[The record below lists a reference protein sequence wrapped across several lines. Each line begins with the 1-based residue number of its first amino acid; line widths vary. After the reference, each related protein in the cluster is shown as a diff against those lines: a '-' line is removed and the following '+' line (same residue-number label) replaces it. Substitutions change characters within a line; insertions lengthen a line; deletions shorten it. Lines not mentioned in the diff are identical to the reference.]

1 MTRKMIRLRRTED
14 GMSAQSPMET
24 GNLNWLS
31 RAFGSYALLRGNR
44 NLALLFSGQIVSA
57 LGDWAYITALVILV
71 YQLSGS
77 ATLAAALTFV
87 RLLPYAIFLPLGG
100 VLADRFD
107 RKKLMI
113 AADLGRAFCMLGL
126 LAVHS
131 ASTVWIAFPLV
142 FIATCLFSLFRPALG
157 ASIPDVAGS
166 EENLIHANT
175 LMGQID
181 GFALVAGPSLAGL
194 LLLIGHAQF
203 ALLANAETYI
213 LSSATLVLLQLPR
226 RERDHDGSNN
236 GWLDETLSGFRAI
249 FGGRE
254 NQLGAITL
262 TSAGL
267 CAFNGAFWTLS
278 IVLAMESWHIG
289 SQGAGFVTGAFGAG
303 AVVGGLLVATLIRRI
318 EISRGYTLA
327 MFGSIGI
334 IALLGLSPSGPAPFV
349 IAVFFGAFDM
359 FNQVTSDTMI
369 QTLAP
374 SAMLGRVFGA
384 FTSVITLA
392 MLAGALITGPL
403 IATVGPRATTVAFA
417 AIALVILV
425 SQLPALSTQSGEV
438 DPERSL
444 LQLSEPL

>member
-1 MTRKMIRLRRTED
+1 
-14 GMSAQSPMET
+14 MSAKVPTDT
-24 GNLNWLS
+24 GNTHWL
-31 RAFGSYALLRGNR
+31 RNAFGSYALLRGNR
-44 NLALLFSGQIVSA
+44 NLALLFGGQIVSA

-71 YQLSGS
+71 YQLTGS

-113 AADLGRAFCMLGL
+113 VADLGRAACMLGL
-126 LAVHS
+126 LVVHS

-142 FIATCLFSLFRPALG
+142 FIATCLFSLFRPALS

-181 GFALVAGPSLAGL
+181 GFALVVGPSLAGL
-194 LLLIGHAQF
+194 LLLVGHAQF

-213 LSSATLVLLQLPR
+213 ASSATLILLQLPR
-226 RERDHDGSNN
+226 RERHHAVAGN
-236 GWLDETLSGFRAI
+236 GWLSETLSGFGAI
-249 FGGRE
+249 FGSRQ
-254 NQLGAITL
+254 NRLGAITL

-267 CAFNGAFWTLS
+267 CAFNGAFWTLA
-278 IVLAMESWHIG
+278 IVLAMQTWHIG
-289 SQGAGFVTGAFGAG
+289 SQGAGFLTGAFGVG
-303 AVVGGLLVATLIRRI
+303 AVIGGLLVASLTRRF
-318 EISRGYTLA
+318 EITRGYTLA
-327 MFGSIGI
+327 MFGSVGI

-374 SAMLGRVFGA
+374 REMLGRVYGA

-392 MLAGALITGPL
+392 MLTGALITGPL

-417 AIALVILV
+417 AIALVILI
-425 SQLPALSTQSGEV
+425 SQLPALHTEAANE
-438 DPERSL
+438 PERSL

>member
-1 MTRKMIRLRRTED
+1 MTAKTPTDTDTPHRFRD
-14 GMSAQSPMET
+14 
-24 GNLNWLS
+24 
-31 RAFGSYALLRGNR
+31 AFGSYALLRGNR
-44 NLALLFSGQIVSA
+44 NLALLFGGQVVSA

-113 AADLGRAFCMLGL
+113 VADLGRAACMLGL

-166 EENLIHANT
+166 DDQLIHANT

-213 LSSATLVLLQLPR
+213 ISSATFILLQLPR
-226 RERDHDGSNN
+226 RARQHDASQS
-236 GWLDETLSGFRAI
+236 GWIDETLSGFRAI
-249 FGGRE
+249 FGGRQ
-254 NQLGAITL
+254 NRLGAITL

-278 IVLAMESWHIG
+278 IVLAMKTWHIG
-289 SQGAGFVTGAFGAG
+289 SQGAGFVTGAFGVG
-303 AVVGGLLVATLIRRI
+303 AVIGGLLVASLTRRF

-327 MFGSIGI
+327 MFGSVGI
-334 IALLGLSPSGPAPFV
+334 IALLGISPSGPAPFV
-349 IAVFFGAFDM
+349 LAVFLGSFDM

-374 SAMLGRVFGA
+374 QEMLGRVFGA

-403 IATVGPRATTVAFA
+403 IALAGPRATTVAFA
-417 AIALVILV
+417 AIALIVLV
-425 SQLPALSTQSGEV
+425 SQLSALSTGVEDV
-438 DPERSL
+438 DPEPSL

>member
-1 MTRKMIRLRRTED
+1 
-14 GMSAQSPMET
+14 MSAQSSTDT
-24 GNLNWLS
+24 GTKHWL
-31 RAFGSYALLRGNR
+31 RNAFGSYALLRGNR
-44 NLALLFSGQIVSA
+44 NLALLFGGQIVSA

-71 YQLSGS
+71 YQLTGS

-107 RKKLMI
+107 RKRLMI
-113 AADLGRAFCMLGL
+113 VADLGRAACMLGL

-142 FIATCLFSLFRPALG
+142 FVATCLFSLFRPALG

-181 GFALVAGPSLAGL
+181 GFALVVGPSLAGL
-194 LLLIGHAQF
+194 LLLVGHAQF

-213 LSSATLVLLQLPR
+213 ISSATLVLLQLPR
-226 RERDHDGSNN
+226 RQRQHDAAER
-236 GWLDETLSGFRAI
+236 GWLDEMLSGFHAV
-249 FGGRE
+249 FGGHHNR
-254 NQLGAITL
+254 LGAITL

-267 CAFNGAFWTLS
+267 CAFSGAFWTLT
-278 IVLAMESWHIG
+278 IVLAMETWHIG
-289 SQGAGFVTGAFGAG
+289 SQGAGFLTGAFGAG
-303 AVVGGLLVATLIRRI
+303 AVIGGLLVASLTRRF

-334 IALLGLSPSGPAPFV
+334 ITLLGLSPSGPAPFV
-349 IAVFFGAFDM
+349 IALFFGAFDM

-374 SAMLGRVFGA
+374 PEMLGRVFGA

-392 MLAGALITGPL
+392 MLTGALITGPL
-403 IATVGPRATTVAFA
+403 IATIGPRATTVAFA

-425 SQLPALSTQSGEV
+425 NQLPALSIRTERV
-438 DPERSL
+438 DPETSL
-444 LQLSEPL
+444 LQMSEPL

>member
-1 MTRKMIRLRRTED
+1 MED
-14 GMSAQSPMET
+14 GMSAQSPTET
-24 GNLNWLS
+24 GITHWL
-31 RAFGSYALLRGNR
+31 RGAFGSYALLRGNR
-44 NLALLFSGQIVSA
+44 NLSLLFGGQIVSA

-71 YQLSGS
+71 YQLTGS

-107 RKKLMI
+107 RKTLMI
-113 AADLGRAFCMLGL
+113 VADLGRAACMLGL

-131 ASTVWIAFPLV
+131 AGTVWVAFPLV
-142 FIATCLFSLFRPALG
+142 FVATCLFSLFRPALG

-181 GFALVAGPSLAGL
+181 GFALVVGPSLAGL
-194 LLLIGHAQF
+194 LLLVGHAQF

-213 LSSATLVLLQLPR
+213 VSSATLFLLQLPKR
-226 RERDHDGSNN
+226 ISQHEAQQH
-236 GWLDETLSGFRAI
+236 GWLDETLSGFRTI
-249 FGGRE
+249 FRGRQ

-278 IVLAMESWHIG
+278 IVLAMETWHIG
-289 SQGAGFVTGAFGAG
+289 SQGAGFLTAAFGAG
-303 AVVGGLLVATLIRRI
+303 AVLGGLLVASLTRRL

-327 MFGSIGI
+327 MFGSVAI

-349 IAVFFGAFDM
+349 IALFFGSFDM
-359 FNQVTSDTMI
+359 FNQVTSDTML

-374 SAMLGRVFGA
+374 PEMLGRVVGA
-384 FTSVITLA
+384 FSSVITLA

-403 IATVGPRATTVAFA
+403 IATVGPRATTVTFA
-417 AIALVILV
+417 AITLGVLIT
-425 SQLPALSTQSGEV
+425 QLPALRTPAGEV
-438 DPERSL
+438 APEPSL
-444 LQLSEPL
+444 LQFSEPL

>member
-1 MTRKMIRLRRTED
+1 
-14 GMSAQSPMET
+14 MSAQTPTET
-24 GNLNWLS
+24 GNSNRLS
-31 RAFGSYALLRGNR
+31 SAFGSYALLRGNR

-71 YQLSGS
+71 YQLTGS

-113 AADLGRAFCMLGL
+113 VADLGRAACMLGL

-131 ASTVWIAFPLV
+131 AGTVWIAFPLV
-142 FIATCLFSLFRPALG
+142 FLATCLFSLFRPALG

-181 GFALVAGPSLAGL
+181 GFALVVGPSLAGL
-194 LLLIGHAQF
+194 LLLVGHAQF

-213 LSSATLVLLQLPR
+213 ISSATLILLQLPKHIR
-226 RERDHDGSNN
+226 QHDALQR
-236 GWLDETLSGFRAI
+236 GWLDETLSGFRTI
-249 FGGRE
+249 FGGRQ
-254 NQLGAITL
+254 NRLGAITL

-278 IVLAMESWHIG
+278 IVLAMETWHIG
-289 SQGAGFVTGAFGAG
+289 SQGAGFLTGAFGAG
-303 AVVGGLLVATLIRRI
+303 AVIGGLLVASLTRRF

-349 IAVFFGAFDM
+349 IALFFGAFDM
-359 FNQVTSDTMI
+359 FNQVTSDTML

-374 SAMLGRVFGA
+374 PEMLGRVVGA
-384 FTSVITLA
+384 FSSVITLA

-403 IATVGPRATTVAFA
+403 IAIVGPRVTTVAFA
-417 AIALVILV
+417 AIALVVLV
-425 SQLPALSTQSGEV
+425 SQLPALRTEAEKE
-438 DPERSL
+438 PERSL